1 MKKMLKIALSLLL
14 CFAFLTGAGL
24 SAGAISLNLPINT
37 ITGTVFVD
45 TDQNGILDVKKLD
58 LPKAG
63 MKVTLYSSLQ
73 DAQAGTKAVKSAST
87 SSLGLYSFTGLKRG
101 TYYLS
106 YAKDANVSPVVMG
119 KSAVDADGNQIPG
132 ILKVTIG
139 STDLVLWQDLALR
152 KITNLNL
159 TVFNDANVNGV
170 KDAAETIPGGKTMI
184 ILDLLKLKD
193 MIENNSFGEIDI
205 LSTLLSTLTG
215 NVDLGDAVFF
225 RTTTEGQKIQFPD
238 VQKGIY
244 VMIRSPFNLT
254 LTNLISDAGRIAA
267 LFTLLQSGDPSALIN
282 ETAGLLDTGDM
293 TTIPTNTYIQLLA
306 TWLTKAMDAL
316 DSAEVERYLGADIG
330 AQTSMLSGTVRA
342 AANLLDKIPAMRF
355 AAVDRWGSSYDLTDL
370 RITKTSEFLFGLR
383 DFASIAGVVYS
394 DTNADGKKATL
405 ELGKAVKVTAYDAG
419 GNVLGSDD
427 SMAVLG
433 SYTIEKMPYDTD
445 IYLAIDSAEPVSPY
459 YDGTLPDALQGLT
472 VIGVYNIPFDL
483 PDPQLKADIGIASVT
498 NLGLQLKSKNDAAK
512 TAVVTVTNKNFA
524 SYTVEYSV
532 NDGSASETTISSRG
546 LFSDTKKDITLSGLV
561 SGENI
566 VRIHWKTALYAGPYV
581 ELAVTIN

>member
-1 MKKMLKIALSLLL
+1 MLKIALSLLL